1 VSMDVRHPPRLGY
14 NNDQGHDGISRE
26 SQLSERERSV
36 SVRER
41 EAASLDRDLEERRQD
56 LEVLEMQ
63 LAERARALDTRETLV
78 AERERDIRVGGPSAI
93 DDILAAS
100 PAVDHPDSPLG
111 DAKVGIAFAKVQETI
126 ASPLRSG
133 GSASADD
140 AVLGKCSSAVP
151 ACQQVV
157 GTPVPS
163 FLAGILH
170 HAASILPFQ
179 SAHNPA
185 ATAHC
190 RSPLRNEVGPGE
202 ELTLIPDAVGALRGG
217 KTSPEAGKAVRFVD
231 PEPESPDLDAADVP
245 RSENTGSVAGS
256 ACIGP
261 GRALGQRA
269 RLTARK
275 GARGSQGSVLS
286 GGTVSAS
293 SCSDEASAE
302 LGGG

>member
-1 VSMDVRHPPRLGY
+1 MSMDVRHPPRLGY
-14 NNDQGHDGISRE
+14 NDQGHDGISRE
-26 SQLSERERSV
+26 SQVSERERSV
-36 SVRER
+36 FVRER
-41 EAASLDRDLEERRQD
+41 EAATLDRELEERRQD

-63 LAERARALDTRETLV
+63 LAERARALDTREALV
-78 AERERDIRVGGPSAI
+78 AERERDTHAGAPSAI
-93 DDILAAS
+93 DDILAG
-100 PAVDHPDSPLG
+100 VDHPDSPPG
-111 DAKVGIAFAKVQETI
+111 DAKAGIAFAKVQETI
-126 ASPLRSG
+126 ALPLRSG
-133 GSASADD
+133 GPASADD
-140 AVLGKCSSAVP
+140 AVLGKCSSGVP
-151 ACQQVV
+151 ACQKVV
-157 GTPVPS
+157 GTPVSS

-170 HAASILPFQ
+170 HTASILPFQ
-179 SAHNPA
+179 STHNPA

-231 PEPESPDLDAADVP
+231 PEPESPDLVAADVP
-245 RSENTGSVAGS
+245 RSEDTGSVAGS
-256 ACIGP
+256 CIGP